1 MANGVAAVWLPVD
14 DMKRAVGF
22 YRDTLQLDVI
32 GQQDQWSEIDANGLR
47 IGLNSRE
54 NVSAHADGGAVISF
68 QPEGGIESEV
78 NRLKQAG
85 VQFTGEISTY
95 DWGSIAPFKDSEG
108 NDLQIYAPPSK

>member
-14 DMKRAVGF
+14 DMDRAVKF
-22 YRDTLQLDVI
+22 YRDTLQFDVI
-32 GQQDQWSEIDANGLR
+32 GQQPEWSEIDANGLR

-68 QPEGGIESEV
+68 QPEGDIQDEV
-78 NRLKQAG
+78 DRLKGAG
-85 VQFTGEISTY
+85 VSFTGEISTY

-108 NDLQIYAPPSK
+108 NDLQVYGPPKS